1 MLFDIFHK
9 TEYRYSNPA
18 SEAYLELRMTPPQ
31 TSSQTLLSHSL
42 ALIPQ
47 NPTSAYTDYFGNK
60 TDFYSM
66 TLRHDHL
73 SIVNR
78 MRVKTQ
84 LAPRPAASLASTVAE
99 ARQIINSSLT
109 NVYDYLLATDAVP
122 VGGIAK
128 EWGSKWFR
136 ADAPLGEALE
146 SLNHTIHKRF
156 TYCPGS
162 TTNDTP
168 LEKIW
173 KQRKGVCQDFAHIML
188 CVLRT
193 AGIPARYVCGYI
205 ESVSADAPESATQ
218 LVGSVATHAWV
229 EALLP
234 GQVWVALDPTND
246 CWCGEQHVTVSYGRD
261 FREAAPVIGTFK
273 TSGHQ
278 YMKVK
283 VLMKRI
289 SEKS

>member
-1 MLFDIFHK
+1 MLFDIFHR
-9 TEYRYSNPA
+9 TEYRYSGPA
-18 SEAYLELRMTPPQ
+18 SEAYLELRMTPPE
-31 TSSQTLLSHSL
+31 TPSQSLLQHSL
-42 ALIPQ
+42 RIAPK

-66 TLRHDHL
+66 TLRHDRL

-78 MRVKTQ
+78 MRVKTRSV
-84 LAPRPAASLASTVAE
+84 PRPDAALSTRVAE

-109 NVYDYLLATDAVP
+109 DIYDYLLATDVVP

-128 EWGSKWFR
+128 DWGSKWFR

-156 TYCPGS
+156 AYSPGS
-162 TTNDTP
+162 TTNSTP

-205 ESVSADAPESATQ
+205 ESASPDTPSHLIGA
-218 LVGSVATHAWV
+218 VATHAWV

-234 GQVWVALDPTND
+234 GKTWVALDPTND
-246 CWCGEQHVTVSYGRD
+246 CWCNEQHVAVSYGRD

-273 TSGHQ
+273 TAGYQ
-278 YMKVK
+278 QMKVK
-283 VLMKRI
+283 VLMKRLQ
-289 SEKS
+289 EKPATN